1 LSKYIHGTS
10 PEEQKRLTLLNTV
23 LLNEA
28 CLKELSLSG
37 DEKILDVGSG
47 LGQFSRA
54 MARTA
59 GTTVLGIERSDE
71 QTSEALRQAKASGEE
86 KLVEFRTGDA
96 RQLPLT
102 NEEWGTFDVAFTR
115 FVLEHVPDP
124 LNVVKEMVRAV
135 KPGGRIVLA
144 DDDHDILRVYPD
156 IPGFPDLWKAYMQ
169 TYSALGN
176 DPDVGRKL
184 VSLLHEAGAVPIRN
198 TWVFFG
204 SCFGEKRFDIF
215 VDNLIGVIAGAKEE
229 IVRRQLFEEAA
240 FDRIIALFQGWRQ
253 RPDATLWYAVS
264 WAEGRKAFHI

>member
-1 LSKYIHGTS
+1 MSKYIHGTS
-10 PEEQKRLTLLNTV
+10 PGEQERLTLLNTV

-37 DEKILDVGSG
+37 GEKILDVGSG

-71 QTSEALRQAKASGEE
+71 QTSEALRQARANGEE
-86 KLVEFRTGDA
+86 KLVEFRHGDA

-124 LNVVKEMVRAV
+124 LNVVKEMARAV
-135 KPGGRIVLA
+135 RPGGRIVLA
-144 DDDHDILRVYPD
+144 DDDHDILRLYPD
-156 IPGFPDLWKAYMQ
+156 IPDFADLWKAYMQ

-184 VSLLHEAGAVPIRN
+184 VSLLHEAGAAPVRN

-204 SCFGEKRFDIF
+204 SCSGEKHFDIY
-215 VDNLIGVIAGAKEE
+215 VDKLIGVIAGAKGE
-229 IVRRQLFEEAA
+229 IVRSQLFEAA
-240 FDRIIALFQGWRQ
+240 TFDRIIESFRSWRL

-264 WAEGRKAFHI
+264 WAEGRKIFHI